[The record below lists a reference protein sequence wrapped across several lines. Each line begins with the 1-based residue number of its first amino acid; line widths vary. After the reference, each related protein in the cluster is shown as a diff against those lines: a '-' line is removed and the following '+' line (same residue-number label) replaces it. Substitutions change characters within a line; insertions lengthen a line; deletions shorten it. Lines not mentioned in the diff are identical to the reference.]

1 MLFNAST
8 VYAPGEPH
16 GDVSGSSGYQNV
28 NLLGRYHLDE
38 ILRPNVWVALIALAL
53 VAYIVHRHGRGR
65 K

>member
-16 GDVSGSSGYQNV
+16 GVEGRSGYQDMS
-28 NLLGRYHLDE
+28 LLGRYHLDKLSPPSVLVG
-38 ILRPNVWVALIALAL
+38 ILGLLL
-53 VAYIVHRHGRGR
+53 VAYLVHRAGR